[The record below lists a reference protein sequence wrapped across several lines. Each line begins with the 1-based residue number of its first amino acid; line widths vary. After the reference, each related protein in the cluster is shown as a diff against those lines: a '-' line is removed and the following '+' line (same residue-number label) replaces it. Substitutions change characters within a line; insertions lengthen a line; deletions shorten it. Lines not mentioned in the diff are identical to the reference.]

1 MASIRKVKD
10 KWLAEV
16 RIKGKF
22 LSKVHATKYEAKD
35 WAHAE
40 ERKIRILKDGGILEG
55 KTLGQAF
62 DRYAR
67 EESHKKKGVR
77 EEIIRLERLQRD
89 ELASI
94 LLTDLRSDDIDA
106 YIKRE
111 ETRGLK
117 GASIRRTLQSI
128 SPVLTIARKRWKWL
142 EGNPMENVDL
152 PKKSPPRKKL
162 ITDQEITNTLLA
174 LGYEEGKPV
183 ETRRQKVAVAFLFAI
198 ETAMRHGEIWKMQW
212 EDINWKECF
221 VILRDTK
228 NGHDREVP
236 LSTRAIQ
243 LLQKLNPGTKGGV
256 LSDFQQHKGELVI
269 RSCFRQEHG
278 EVLFREATEKAGY
291 KGVFTFHD
299 TRHRAITRLADKLD
313 MLTLARMV
321 GHLDPRMLMTYY
333 NPTSASIAKRLG

>member
-1 MASIRKVKD
+1 MASIRKIGN
-10 KWLAEV
+10 KWFAEV
-16 RIKGKF
+16 RLKGKSV
-22 LSKVHATKYEAKD
+22 SKMHPTKNEAKD

-40 ERKIRILKDGGILEG
+40 ERKIRILKDGGVLGG

-77 EEIIRLERLQRD
+77 PEIIRLERLQRD
-89 ELASI
+89 EIASI
-94 LLTDLRSDDIDA
+94 QLTDLRADDIDA

-111 ETRGLK
+111 EARGLK

-142 EGNPMENVDL
+142 EGNPMENVNL

-162 ITDQEITNTLLA
+162 ITDDEVKNILLA
-174 LGYEEGKPV
+174 LGHEEGKPV
-183 ETRRQKVAVAFLFAI
+183 ETSRHKVAFAFLFAI
-198 ETAMRHGEIWKMQW
+198 ETAMRQGEIWKMQW
-212 EDINWKECF
+212 EDINWKECY

-228 NGHDREVP
+228 NGYDREVP

-243 LLQKLNPGTKGGV
+243 LLQSLNPRDKGKV
-256 LSDFQQHKGELVI
+256 ITDLQQKLA
-269 RSCFRQEHG
+269 
-278 EVLFREATEKAGY
+278 EVLFRRAKESAGY
-291 KGVFTFHD
+291 KDAFTFHD
-299 TRHRAITRLADKLD
+299 TRHRAITQLADKLD